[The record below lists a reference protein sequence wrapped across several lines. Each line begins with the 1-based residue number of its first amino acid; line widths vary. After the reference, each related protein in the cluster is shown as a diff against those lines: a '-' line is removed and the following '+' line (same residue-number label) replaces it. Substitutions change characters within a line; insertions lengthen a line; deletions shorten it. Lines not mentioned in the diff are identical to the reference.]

1 MDARAE
7 GYVVC
12 YTLNRK
18 AFNEVLGPI
27 QDIWRYEALRKV
39 LGLA

>member
-1 MDARAE
+1 MDAVAE

-39 LGLA
+39 LLQS